1 MADVD
6 QPAVTHARIAA
17 RQGVMKGL
25 DRDALAQAFVAEA
38 LKLTF
43 GVGEEEAAQLSARW
57 KAQAFRMLNA
67 DYIAHNANGEPRPVR
82 LLRPESRDGLLGN
95 TALKSGTR

>member
-6 QPAVTHARIAA
+6 HPAVTHARIAA

-25 DRDALAQAFVAEA
+25 DRDALAQAFMCEA
-38 LKLTF
+38 LMLAF
-43 GVGEEEAAQLSARW
+43 GVSEEEAALLAPRW
-57 KAQAFRMLNA
+57 KRQAFRMLNA
-67 DYIAHNANGEPRPVR
+67 DYIGHNADGEPRPVR
-82 LLRPESRDGLLGN
+82 LLRPESRNALLEN

>member
-1 MADVD
+1 MADAD

-25 DRDALAQAFVAEA
+25 DRDSLAQAFIGEA
-38 LKLTF
+38 ARLAF
-43 GVGEEEAAQLSARW
+43 GVDEREAARIAAAW
-57 KAQAFRMLNA
+57 KRQALRMLDA
-67 DYIAHNANGEPRPVR
+67 DYIEYNANGEPKPVR
-82 LLRPESRDGLLGN
+82 LLRPESRDALLAN

>member
-6 QPAVTHARIAA
+6 HPAVTHARIAA

-25 DRDALAQAFVAEA
+25 DRDILAQSFVCEA
-38 LKLTF
+38 LKLAF
-43 GVGEEEAAQLSARW
+43 GVSDEEAAQLSTRW
-57 KAQAFRMLNA
+57 KAQAFRTLNA
-67 DYIAHNANGEPRPVR
+67 DYIAHNANGEPHPVR
-82 LLRPESRDGLLGN
+82 LLRPESRDALLTN